1 MSTRTVLDLL
11 SSPLKGYVTQT
22 LKFYLSKYIEGVHLD
37 GLGVFGEDIVLHDL
51 ELKKDVLQSSLD
63 IAPRFDFKR
72 GFIRELRILIPWTK
86 LLSQP
91 IEIKLNTIE
100 LILTSQ
106 WRDLS
111 ESSRSTGAHSM
122 NPNPNENHQKGW
134 LYESIDKI
142 LANVTIQVIR
152 GPVTD

>member
-1 MSTRTVLDLL
+1 MSTVLDLL

-22 LKFYLSKYIEGVHLD
+22 LQFYLSKYIEGVHLD

-63 IAPRFDFKR
+63 IPPRFDFTR

-106 WRDLS
+106 SRGR
-111 ESSRSTGAHSM
+111 SSRTARRTGAHHST
-122 NPNPNENHQKGW
+122 NPHPNESHQKSW
-134 LYESIDKI
+134 RFESIHKI
-142 LANVTIQVIR
+142 LANVTIQVNPSD
-152 GPVTD
+152 G